1 MRKKAKLAMETLQ
14 VEIQHMMSTNRSKLL
29 GKFYVGEN
37 DWIVQA
43 IVTFAKKSYYD
54 TISDDH
60 VCMELKREQSD
71 CSKIASE
78 KLQCIEP
85 EHHEGI
91 DHENYTSANVNA
103 SNFMI
108 WHRYPLKGSIPF
120 WGKTVSAIN
129 DPASSNTINYSY
141 PGCKF
146 SIEGMIKQTICLLEN
161 LRTTRST
168 IEILNETASRPLVSI
183 VLPCSNAER
192 FLPDCLESIF
202 SQTYPDFELI
212 AIDDGSSDATKAIL
226 KKQTDQRLIIVS
238 NTSNRGITKSL
249 NSGIELSKGK
259 YIARMDADDIMHPDR
274 LKKQVSFFESTSGEH
289 VAAVGSDHYII
300 DQNGKLVGLKQYSC
314 MSDEIEFISLF
325 GNPVAHSSVMFR
337 SEVIK
342 NTKYR
347 DNYPMNEDYAL
358 SVKLL
363 KTEDFVNIP
372 ESLMYC
378 RAHKSNFSLKNSK
391 VRKESVANLLSDEL
405 ESLSVELNTDEL
417 KQLLAIGFGM
427 GNIYFNDREKLSS
440 LELLIAHIVK
450 TKQDTKINRTYSKKF
465 SNAIRTYVKENL
477 CGLYR

>member
-1 MRKKAKLAMETLQ
+1 
-14 VEIQHMMSTNRSKLL
+14 
-29 GKFYVGEN
+29 
-37 DWIVQA
+37 
-43 IVTFAKKSYYD
+43 
-54 TISDDH
+54 
-60 VCMELKREQSD
+60 
-71 CSKIASE
+71 
-78 KLQCIEP
+78 
-85 EHHEGI
+85 
-91 DHENYTSANVNA
+91 
-103 SNFMI
+103 
-108 WHRYPLKGSIPF
+108 
-120 WGKTVSAIN
+120 
-129 DPASSNTINYSY
+129 
-141 PGCKF
+141 
-146 SIEGMIKQTICLLEN
+146 
-161 LRTTRST
+161 
-168 IEILNETASRPLVSI
+168 
-183 VLPCSNAER
+183 
-192 FLPDCLESIF
+192 
-202 SQTYPDFELI
+202 
-212 AIDDGSSDATKAIL
+212 
-226 KKQTDQRLIIVS
+226 
-238 NTSNRGITKSL
+238 
-249 NSGIELSKGK
+249 
-259 YIARMDADDIMHPDR
+259 
-274 LKKQVSFFESTSGEH
+274 
-289 VAAVGSDHYII
+289 
-300 DQNGKLVGLKQYSC
+300 

-347 DNYPMNEDYAL
+347 DNYPLNEDYAL